1 VQARQNAEATQIMIC
16 YALLHT
22 REETDTQRQRQQ
34 EQKFKELQ
42 EQLIHLQEQLQQAQ
56 QERDEKEVCQRF
68 CGSSCAITCLFAKV
82 S

>member
-1 VQARQNAEATQIMIC
+1 MMTSITSSVNTLQ
-16 YALLHT
+16 L
-22 REETDTQRQRQQ
+22 ETLGKELELESDNTSW
-34 EQKFKELQ
+34 FKELQ